1 MQGRDDAFSDQASAF
16 PTEMSSNAALATRG
30 GDADTLHLNG
40 QEPGP
45 PPPPLF
51 RYSGNSVVMRPHENN
66 PISRE
71 ELNQGSFNQV
81 RDFQTER
88 RSSSLGILNSEDPEL
103 VNQEREPEQQP
114 MQSSARSSTSY
125 TVPTAFLPSRQLP
138 TGTAVPTFS
147 QPLSVYRP
155 QITSESP
162 PTPEYNSRVALLLL
176 KAIFGFDS
184 FRGEQ
189 EASIRAS
196 LSGRDT
202 LVVMATGVGKSLCY
216 TFPTIYIREFNAAR
230 TALSEANG
238 NFDEAVEIYKA
249 LNRSVITPP
258 LGGCTLVISPL
269 IALMKDQVRQLDETI
284 IRSVS
289 INMTTPNRYDVL
301 QRIQNGEFHIVLTSP
316 ESAPEVALNLPRSV
330 HLIAIDEAHCI
341 SEWGHDFRPS
351 YRGLGFLRT
360 SLPRVPIVALT
371 ATATIQVR
379 DEISTYL
386 GLFNNPLTLITSF
399 DRPNLRY
406 EIASKTDVARD
417 IARVLNAV
425 GECGSIIVYTV
436 TRKDAQQ
443 VCQIVNDLA
452 VVTATPARN
461 VGSPTTRG
469 GAVFSNS
476 LSPSRSLVQRSV
488 HRAEY
493 FHSGRKP
500 EDRERIQNDFMSG
513 RIRIIVSTSAFGMGV
528 NKPDIR
534 AVIHYGLP
542 TSLESYYQ
550 QTGRA
555 GRDGLPSLCVL
566 FWRNN
571 DSLRLQQMKIQQ
583 PVIDTMRLFCAN
595 IATCRRRR
603 LLDHFGEVHNLSSV
617 CQQNKCDV
625 CLPSSPTSGF
635 EIPVQTTADITQE
648 AFRLDDV
655 EGEEELEGIAS
666 VVFNE
671 EDDDLNEGEGDL
683 PDLDPTFDSQNQLAT
698 AADDVVARIGSWNMR
713 ASSIF
718 GTGLPDCL
726 VEKTA
731 CLMFRARY
739 EGWTVFCLQECP
751 SSLTAE
757 TQSRRECGFVE
768 HLIGLFRRNDYF
780 HDWNF
785 CSAETGAGEVAL
797 TAYDSS
803 RWRRLDSAATLSED
817 GATPAEMSTDRCAL
831 MLEGGGFTRKPSLV
845 FLQSR
850 AIADN
855 DLVLAVVNVH
865 LKAFNHDDR
874 THMEARRLAHEV
886 VPWVEREAISI
897 GMPTISTELEARREP
912 LDLAILVIGDVNLAP
927 PGSYMER
934 TTHPRDAWDPLLQ
947 RGFHAVLPSGNLGL
961 PGDPTNIS
969 LYPSSTPRELDN
981 AFFRQPIQTA
991 SVIPSLEIE
1000 ASGIVHKLPEAQFDA
1015 WRNAQNQAD
1024 VQLESL
1030 VQQLGA
1036 PLDRAVVRRGKRVS
1050 RLSFLETFS
1059 DHKMLSVTLKRK
1071 STSGVRDDILQSSS
1085 TRDATLT
1092 EMTARALKLK
1102 SLLSANAKMIKK
1114 WETEYDGI
1122 INALKVENGSGEWVQ
1137 YVQGYG
1143 TLRSSV
1149 STRRVLRDDTPERYV
1164 DMRTIQTV
1172 RSSIEN
1178 SLQREGTRDFQRECG
1193 REHARGDSVVEST
1206 PRRARSNQITP
1217 IRATVGA
1224 GEGTTMLA
1232 RARASQSTPMQAREG
1247 AGEGTPTQPSE
1258 GAGEGTPRRPR
1269 EDSEEGTPSN
1279 TRQKLE

>member
-1 MQGRDDAFSDQASAF
+1 MNSNQAPLTRRGDGALHVNERDFGS
-16 PTEMSSNAALATRG
+16 
-30 GDADTLHLNG
+30 
-40 QEPGP
+40 
-45 PPPPLF
+45 PPPLL
-51 RYSGNSVVMRPHENN
+51 RHSGNSAVMRPHKNY

-71 ELNQGSFNQV
+71 ELNQGSLIQV
-81 RDFQTER
+81 RDFQTEL
-88 RSSSLGILNSEDPEL
+88 RSSSLGISNSEVP
-103 VNQEREPEQQP
+103 EREHDEL

-125 TVPTAFLPSRQLP
+125 TVPTAILPSRQLR
-138 TGTAVPTFS
+138 TGIAVPTFS

-155 QITSESP
+155 QITSGGT
-162 PTPEYNSRVALLLL
+162 PTPDYDRRVALLLL

-196 LSGRDT
+196 LSGRDC

-216 TFPTIYIREFNAAR
+216 TFPTVYIREFNAAR

-238 NFDEAVEIYKA
+238 NFHEAVEIYKA
-249 LNRSVITPP
+249 LNRSIITP

-269 IALMKDQVRQLDETI
+269 IALMSDQVRQLDETM

-289 INMTTPNRYDVL
+289 INMTTPNRFDVL
-301 QRIQNGEFHIVLTSP
+301 RRIQNGEFHIVLTSP
-316 ESAPEVALNLPRSV
+316 ESAPEVVLNLPSSV

-351 YRGLGFLRT
+351 YQSLGFLRT
-360 SLPRVPIVALT
+360 SLPGVPIVALT

-379 DEISTYL
+379 DEISAYL
-386 GLFNNPLTLITSF
+386 GLLNNPLTLITSF

-406 EIASKTDVARD
+406 EIALKTDVARD

-425 GECGSIIVYTV
+425 GESGSIIVYTV

-443 VCQIVNDLA
+443 VCQIINDLA

-461 VGSPTTRG
+461 VGSPTSRG

-500 EDRERIQNDFMSG
+500 EDREQIQNDFMSG

-534 AVIHYGLP
+534 AVIHYGFP

-555 GRDGLPSLCVL
+555 GRDGLPSLCML
-566 FWRNN
+566 FWCNN
-571 DSLRLQQMKIQQ
+571 DSLRLQQMKIRQ

-625 CLPSSPTSGF
+625 CLPSSPTSGH

-655 EGEEELEGIAS
+655 EGKEELEGIAS

-671 EDDDLNEGEGDL
+671 EDDDLHEGEGDIS
-683 PDLDPTFDSQNQLAT
+683 DLDPTFDSQNQLAV
-698 AADDVVARIGSWNMR
+698 ADDVVSRIGSWNMR

-757 TQSRRECGFVE
+757 TQSRRECGFIE
-768 HLIGLFRRNDYF
+768 QLIGLFRRNDYF

-797 TAYDSS
+797 TAYNSS
-803 RWRRLDSAATLSED
+803 RWRRLDSKATLSKVGD
-817 GATPAEMSTDRCAL
+817 TSAEITTDRSAL

-865 LKAFNHDDR
+865 LKAFNPIQNDR

-886 VPWVEREAISI
+886 VPWVEREAVSI
-897 GMPTISTELEARREP
+897 GIPTISTEPEARRVP
-912 LDLAILVIGDVNLAP
+912 LNLAILVIGDVNLAP

-947 RGFHAVLPSGNLGL
+947 RGFRAVLPSGNLGL

-991 SVIPSLEIE
+991 FVIPSFEIE
-1000 ASGIVHKLPEAQFDA
+1000 AFGIVHKLPEAQFDA

-1024 VQLESL
+1024 AQLESL
-1030 VQQLGA
+1030 VQQIGA

-1059 DHKMLSVTLKRK
+1059 DHKMLSVTLKRT
-1071 STSGVRDDILQSSS
+1071 STSGVCDDIPQSLSS
-1085 TRDATLT
+1085 TRDARLT
-1092 EMTARALKLK
+1092 EMAARALKLK
-1102 SLLSANAKMIKK
+1102 SLLAANALMIKN
-1114 WETEYDGI
+1114 WETEYNGI
-1122 INALKVENGSGEWVQ
+1122 IDSLKVENGSGEWAQ
-1137 YVQGYG
+1137 YVQGFG
-1143 TLRSSV
+1143 TLKSSV
-1149 STRRVLRDDTPERYV
+1149 SIRRFLRDDTPERYV

-1178 SLQREGTRDFQRECG
+1178 PLQREGIIDFRRACG
-1193 REHARGDSVVEST
+1193 REHARGDSVEST
-1206 PRRARSNQITP
+1206 PIRRGASQITP
-1217 IRATVGA
+1217 IRAT
-1224 GEGTTMLA
+1224 EN
-1232 RARASQSTPMQAREG
+1232 
-1247 AGEGTPTQPSE
+1247 
-1258 GAGEGTPRRPR
+1258 AGEGTPRRPR
-1269 EDSEEGTPSN
+1269 DNDEEGAPST
-1279 TRQKLE
+1279 TRQRLE